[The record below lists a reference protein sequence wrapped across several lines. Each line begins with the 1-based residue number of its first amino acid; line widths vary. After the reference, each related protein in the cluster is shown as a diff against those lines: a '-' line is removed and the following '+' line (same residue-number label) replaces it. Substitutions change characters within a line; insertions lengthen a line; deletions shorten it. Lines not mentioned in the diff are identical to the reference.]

1 MVILILVLIF
11 TSLYFAVRFFLIR
24 KSIQKMTHE
33 FMEIEECYGSN
44 RYLHLTSPD
53 PMFEKF
59 LVILNQHI
67 LKTQQER
74 IHFQKK
80 EQSIRTEISNVSHDL
95 RTPLTSIVGYLEL
108 IKSMDISEVEKEEY
122 LDVVMKRSK
131 NLQSLIEQF
140 YDLSRLNDKS
150 YSIEIETIDLHRIL
164 CDYILDYYAVF
175 ESKGIEVEMDMED
188 KPLLAKGDVN
198 AVGRIL
204 NNLIGNALK
213 YSGDTLIV
221 SLKKQNEKVVIIFK
235 NLAYPLT
242 EDDVKHLFDRFYM
255 KDSARNSN
263 SSGLGLTIAKLL
275 TEALGG
281 SMEAQI
287 LGEWLEIRAAF
298 STK

>member
-1 MVILILVLIF
+1 MVILVLVLIF
-11 TSLYFAVRFFLIR
+11 TNIYFAVRFFLLRNNI
-24 KSIQKMTHE
+24 KKMTQE
-33 FMEIEECYGSN
+33 FMDIDDCYGCN
-44 RYLHLTSPD
+44 RFLHFFSPD
-53 PMFEKF
+53 PIFEKF

-74 IHFQKK
+74 IYFQKK

-108 IKSMDISEVEKEEY
+108 IKNMDISEAEKEEY
-122 LDVVMKRSK
+122 LNVVRKRSK

-150 YSIEIETIDLHRIL
+150 YTIQIETIDFHKIL
-164 CDYILDYYAVF
+164 CDYILDYYATF
-175 ESKGIEVEMDMED
+175 ESKGIEVMMDIED
-188 KPLLAKGDVN
+188 KPLFAKGDVN

-213 YSGDTLIV
+213 YSGEKLFV
-221 SLKKQNEKVVIIFK
+221 SLQKQNEKVVITFK

-255 KDSARNSN
+255 KDSARNSK

-275 TEALGG
+275 TQALGG

-287 LGEWLEIRAAF
+287 QGEWLEIRAIF